1 MSYLYAGICRGAENP
16 LSNNK
21 GKADVHIKDE
31 DISLA
36 LQCWYMTGSKEV
48 VKFNKEYVAKVT
60 EEKNGIL
67 LCKSRIMDG
76 QRFITTAGFDEDN
89 LGGEVQLNMR
99 TPCCRTSRDSQ
110 TGPC

>member
-1 MSYLYAGICRGAENP
+1 M
-16 LSNNK
+16 
-21 GKADVHIKDE
+21 HIKDE
-31 DISLA
+31 DISLP
-36 LQCWYMTGSKEV
+36 LQYWYRTGSREV
-48 VKFNKEYVAKVT
+48 VKFNKEYAAKVT

-67 LCKSRIMDG
+67 LCKRRIMDG
-76 QRFITTAGFDEDN
+76 QRFITTAGLDEDN

>member
-1 MSYLYAGICRGAENP
+1 MLVFAGVQKI
-16 LSNNK
+16 L
-21 GKADVHIKDE
+21 
-31 DISLA
+31 
-36 LQCWYMTGSKEV
+36 LQTTRDRLMCTLKTRTGSREV
-48 VKFNKEYVAKVT
+48 VKFNKKEYVEKVT

-76 QRFITTAGFDEDN
+76 QRFITTAGFDLDN

-99 TPCCRTSRDSQ
+99 TLCCRTSRGSQ